1 MKQLNLYRLYELL
14 QLKQLS
20 AEVSGTVKTLAKVGT
35 RDNTIKRHLMKR
47 EQLCLFATGESKFHL
62 LDKQYLSGNVA
73 VLIYAEGLAGEAC
86 LVLVRFCKQQCVT
99 A

>member
-1 MKQLNLYRLYELL
+1 MKQLNLYRLYDLL

-20 AEVSGTVKTLAKVGT
+20 AEVSVIVKTLAKVGT

-47 EQLCLFATGESKFHL
+47 EQLCLFATGEPFHL
-62 LDKQYLSGNVA
+62 LDKQYLSENVDGL
-73 VLIYAEGLAGEAC
+73 VFVERLAGEAC